1 MTTARPTR
9 DQTHAAIALFRDALT
24 GDGMYYLLNDYVHG
38 ADVTRADIARA
49 LLAHPTLARVIAIG
63 QAWVAVEAALPE
75 GWSVFG
81 VRMFNMVRAAE
92 RYRAT
97 AYSDDHNAGRYD
109 GYGPTPEA
117 ALLALAAALTDQERG
132 S

>member
-1 MTTARPTR
+1 MTDPMTDPTTPRPT
-9 DQTHAAIALFRDALT
+9 DAAIALFRDALT

-63 QAWVAVEAALPE
+63 QAWVARGEPE
-75 GWSVFG
+75 Y
-81 VRMFNMVRAAE
+81 E
-92 RYRAT
+92 
-97 AYSDDHNAGRYD
+97 YD
-109 GYGPTPEA
+109 GPVYVRPVGRGIHLSEA
-117 ALLALAAALTDQERG
+117 PGKPYIDDVVDEGDYVMQVRIWPLAAALTDQERG